1 MSEFVFLLLV
11 GICIGFIYIV
21 HKYFSKSEFYLLGII
36 YTIISFLMSF
46 KLINV
51 FGMDVNPSI
60 IFTSG
65 IFMVIYYFINRYD
78 VKEYKKFILLIF
90 STSIVC
96 NLFLLSTSFM
106 IPSIYDNSSNL
117 YQSLILDN
125 LVIFILYPV
134 SIFVTSCLSGYCFRE
149 LKEENKK
156 NIKNVVTII
165 GIMFIYSFIFI
176 YFSYAV
182 LIRFDKALLIAV
194 ENYFISSIIM
204 IMYMFIINKIFN
216 VKKVK

>member
-46 KLINV
+46 KLINI

-65 IFMVIYYFINRYD
+65 IFMIIYYFINRYD

-125 LVIFILYPV
+125 LVLFILYPV
-134 SIFVTSCLSGYCFRE
+134 SILVTSCLSGYCFRG

-156 NIKNVVTII
+156 NIKNIIAII

-182 LIRFDKALLIAV
+182 LIRFNKALLIAV